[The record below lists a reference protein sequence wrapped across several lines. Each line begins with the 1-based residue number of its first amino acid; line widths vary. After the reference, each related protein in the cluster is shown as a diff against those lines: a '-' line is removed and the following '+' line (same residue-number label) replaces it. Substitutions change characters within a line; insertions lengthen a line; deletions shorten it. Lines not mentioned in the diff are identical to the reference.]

1 MIYFTIG
8 KILEESVDLK
18 EFFKTNNKVA
28 VAFSGGVDSSYLLYA
43 AHEAGADVRAYY
55 VRSQFQPAFEFED
68 ACSIAKYTG
77 VDMKVIEVDVL
88 TYETVTSNP
97 EDRCYHCKRVI
108 MGNIIR
114 QASLDGYSLVIDGTN
129 ASDDIDDRP
138 GARALK
144 EFGVRS
150 PLRECGITKPEIR
163 KLAKAAGLSVW
174 DKPAYACL
182 ATRIPH
188 GELITADKLKT
199 TEKAESLLYEM
210 GFRDFRVRMRG
221 ENALVQV
228 TAAQYGEAMA
238 RRNDIASA
246 LGTMY
251 GEVIIDDITR

>member
-1 MIYFTIG
+1 
-8 KILEESVDLK
+8 
-18 EFFKTNNKVA
+18 
-28 VAFSGGVDSSYLLYA
+28 
-43 AHEAGADVRAYY
+43 
-55 VRSQFQPAFEFED
+55 
-68 ACSIAKYTG
+68 
-77 VDMKVIEVDVL
+77 MKVIEVDVL

-163 KLAKAAGLSVW
+163 KLAMAAGLSVW

-199 TEKAESLLYEM
+199 TEKAETLLYEM

-238 RRNDIASA
+238 RRNDIAAA

>member
-1 MIYFTIG
+1 MINMRYGIIG
-8 KILEESVDLK
+8 
-18 EFFKTNNKVA
+18 
-28 VAFSGGVDSSYLLYA
+28 SGAIGGYYGAKLAHAGQELHFLFRSDYEYVKQHGLHVDSCNGSF
-43 AHEAGADVRAYY
+43 H
-55 VRSQFQPAFEFED
+55 
-68 ACSIAKYTG
+68 
-77 VDMKVIEVDVL
+77 
-88 TYETVTSNP
+88 
-97 EDRCYHCKRVI
+97 
-108 MGNIIR
+108 
-114 QASLDGYSLVIDGTN
+114 LDDINTFHKS
-129 ASDDIDDRP
+129 ADDIDDRP
-138 GARALK
+138 GAKALK

-163 KLAKAAGLSVW
+163 KLAKEAGLSVW
-174 DKPAYACL
+174 NKPAYACL

-199 TEKAESLLYEM
+199 TEKAETLLYEM

-238 RRNDIASA
+238 RRNDIAAA